1 MDAFGVNSSMLKL
14 FLKKY
19 NMKGEAKSKS
29 TEHTALSKIK
39 VQKLCKKEPVASAP
53 DYNSYG
59 LCTGAFIGKIS
70 KRRGQKKEVKQ
81 KQAVKQMKSVKQKKA
96 VKQSDAPLASVISSC
111 PSKIRHPRP
120 MLSDRS
126 TVVSVT

>member
-19 NMKGEAKSKS
+19 NMKGEAKSNS

-81 KQAVKQMKSVKQKKA
+81 MKSVKQKKA

>member
-19 NMKGEAKSKS
+19 DMKGEAKSNS

-39 VQKLCKKEPVASAP
+39 VQKSSKKEPVASAP

-59 LCTGAFIGKIS
+59 LSSGAFIGKIS
-70 KRRGQKKEVKQ
+70 KRRGQKKE
-81 KQAVKQMKSVKQKKA
+81 VKQMKSVKQKKA

>member
-1 MDAFGVNSSMLKL
+1 MVDAFGVNSSMLKL

-19 NMKGEAKSKS
+19 NMKGEAKSNS

-59 LCTGAFIGKIS
+59 LSSGAFIGKIS
-70 KRRGQKKEVKQ
+70 KRRGQKKE
-81 KQAVKQMKSVKQKKA
+81 VKQMKSVKQKKA